1 MCSSSACGLKRSFR
15 GVSREAGAVDP
26 SHTGLLF
33 RCDCLGFEHA
43 SLREPF
49 VAADVGRSMTGSARS
64 GCSTARWCTRGAPVR
79 LRTRSA
85 REGTQV
91 HSADLDDALCTSG
104 ALASSGAG
112 GETLLPFAV
121 DDARLRGATRRAV
134 RGACCG
140 CHRKCPL
147 FVRPAPAL
155 TIRACLCSQAV
166 ARQGAAAVSSMA
178 VLVAS
183 MGSRGRS
190 LTASSRVRCGPKR
203 RRSATCTRPSG
214 ACLLPRQRQRKD
226 DPPRSCSATR
236 PCPSKTSACRRG
248 HGGTNL
254 NLTLSQGL

>member
-1 MCSSSACGLKRSFR
+1 VVSKGRFEVC
-15 GVSREAGAVDP
+15 SREAGAVDP

-49 VAADVGRSMTGSARS
+49 VAADVGRSMTGSTLS
-64 GCSTARWCTRGAPVR
+64 GCSTARWCTSGAPVR

-91 HSADLDDALCTSG
+91 HPADLDDALCTSG
-104 ALASSGAG
+104 ALASRGAG

-166 ARQGAAAVSSMA
+166 ARQGAAAVSVRLGGVDGQSRA
-178 VLVAS
+178 QLDGFKSRALRPEAPAQRHLYATEWRVLAATPAPAQGRPTGLVLGDAALPFEDERVP
-183 MGSRGRS
+183 SR
-190 LTASSRVRCGPKR
+190 
-203 RRSATCTRPSG
+203 TRWNELDLDLEPG
-214 ACLLPRQRQRKD
+214 VM
-226 DPPRSCSATR
+226 
-236 PCPSKTSACRRG
+236 
-248 HGGTNL
+248 
-254 NLTLSQGL
+254 TLVV

>member
-1 MCSSSACGLKRSFR
+1 M
-15 GVSREAGAVDP
+15 
-26 SHTGLLF
+26 
-33 RCDCLGFEHA
+33 
-43 SLREPF
+43 
-49 VAADVGRSMTGSARS
+49 
-64 GCSTARWCTRGAPVR
+64 R

-134 RGACCG
+134 GGACCG

-166 ARQGAAAVSSMA
+166 ARQGAAAVSVRLGGVDGQSRVQLDGFKSRALRSEAPAQRHLYATEWRVLAAMPAPAQGRPAALVLGDAALPFEDERVPSQTRWSKLAVEASGGAGAAITMA
-178 VLVAS
+178 VAPQCARLAGLPLCALEAALALVQAQASTAS
-183 MGSRGRS
+183 MPDVRLLMVGKCAYAGAWGIGR
-190 LTASSRVRCGPKR
+190 
-203 RRSATCTRPSG
+203 
-214 ACLLPRQRQRKD
+214 
-226 DPPRSCSATR
+226 
-236 PCPSKTSACRRG
+236 
-248 HGGTNL
+248 
-254 NLTLSQGL
+254 LSPLVC